1 MKSIIIIPLVAV
13 LAVIAVLLFETG
25 AILAV
30 YNDSKGRGAKN
41 NILWTVLTLLSPFIV
56 GLVYYF
62 SKDSL
67 ASGAPRM
74 CTQCGAM
81 YENEKFICPNCG
93 GTQSVFCE
101 VTDKQMYLKKAK
113 KWVKISIISLV
124 VYFVLLVSVGL
135 LSAFLP
141 DSQYGSYEN
150 EPSDAIHYAYDVD
163 GAETYYDL
171 IGNSYTDPNAVLYY
185 DEMGNVYQYD
195 KYAHKF
201 ICDGKEY
208 FSFYAFVDENGYFVY
223 NDQSALSYDSD
234 SDAGNWVDENNN
246 KYFNYFCASW
256 DADGN
261 LVDSFTGEL
270 LFD

>member
-1 MKSIIIIPLVAV
+1 MKSIIIILLAV
-13 LAVIAVLLFETG
+13 LAGISVLLFETG

-74 CTQCGAM
+74 CTGCGTI

-93 GTQSVFCE
+93 ATQSVFCE
-101 VTDKQMYLKKAK
+101 VTDKPMYLKKAK
-113 KWVKISIISLV
+113 KWAKVSVISLV
-124 VYFVLLVSVGL
+124 IYVVLLVSVFL

-141 DSQYGSYEN
+141 DSEYSEN
-150 EPSDAIHYAYDVD
+150 EPSDATHYAYYVD
-163 GAETYYDL
+163 GIETYYDL
-171 IGNSYTDPNAVLYY
+171 KGNVYTDPNAVLYY
-185 DEMGNVYQYD
+185 DETGNIYQYNR
-195 KYAHKF
+195 YTGKF
-201 ICDGKEY
+201 VCNGTEY
-208 FSFYAFVDENGYFVY
+208 FSFNSFVDEKGYFVY
-223 NDQSALSYDSD
+223 GDQIDFSFDSD
-234 SDAGNWVDENNN
+234 DDEYRWVDTDNN
-246 KYFNYFCASW
+246 KYLIYFDASW

-261 LVDSFTGEL
+261 LVDSFTGEP

>member
-1 MKSIIIIPLVAV
+1 MKSIIIIPLAV
-13 LAVIAVLLFETG
+13 LAGISVLLFETG

-56 GLVYYF
+56 GLIYYF

-74 CTQCGAM
+74 CTGCGTI

-101 VTDKQMYLKKAK
+101 VTDKPMYLKKAK
-113 KWVKISIISLV
+113 KWAKVSVISLV
-124 VYFVLLVSVGL
+124 IYVVLLVSVCL

-141 DSQYGSYEN
+141 DSQYDES
-150 EPSDAIHYAYDVD
+150 EPSDAIHYAYNVD
-163 GAETYYDL
+163 GVETYYDL
-171 IGNSYTDPNAVLYY
+171 KGNSYTDPNAVLYY
-185 DEMGNVYQYD
+185 DEMGNAYQYD
-195 KYAHKF
+195 RYTHKF
-201 ICDGKEY
+201 ICNGEEY
-208 FSFYAFVDENGYFVY
+208 FSFDAFVDKNGYFVY
-223 NDQSALSYDSD
+223 NDRAVLSYDSD
-234 SDAGNWVDENNN
+234 SDTGNWVDENNN
-246 KYFNYFCASW
+246 KYFNYFFASW

-261 LVDSFTGEL
+261 LVDSFTGDP